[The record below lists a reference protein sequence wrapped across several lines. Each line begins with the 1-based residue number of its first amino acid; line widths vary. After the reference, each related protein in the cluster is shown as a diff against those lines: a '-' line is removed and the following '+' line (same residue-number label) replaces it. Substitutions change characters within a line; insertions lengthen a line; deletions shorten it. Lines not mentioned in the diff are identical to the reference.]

1 MLWFVVMHL
10 FSTLLDLIRIARL
23 SEHDKDLEILLLR
36 QQLGIAERKLRKP
49 VRASRAERL
58 TLAAVTT
65 KLKSSS
71 NRMIE
76 QLRQIIRI
84 FLPETVL
91 GWHRQLVKRKWTYN
105 PKGCGP
111 KGRGGR
117 PRIDQELERLVV
129 RQAQD
134 NHDWG
139 YDRIEG
145 ELAKLGFTITDETI
159 ANIRDWKSYPLHC

>member
-65 KLKSSS
+65 KLNSPATA
-71 NRMIE
+71 R
-76 QLRQIIRI
+76 
-84 FLPETVL
+84 
-91 GWHRQLVKRKWTYN
+91 
-105 PKGCGP
+105 
-111 KGRGGR
+111 
-117 PRIDQELERLVV
+117 
-129 RQAQD
+129 
-134 NHDWG
+134 
-139 YDRIEG
+139 
-145 ELAKLGFTITDETI
+145 
-159 ANIRDWKSYPLHC
+159 